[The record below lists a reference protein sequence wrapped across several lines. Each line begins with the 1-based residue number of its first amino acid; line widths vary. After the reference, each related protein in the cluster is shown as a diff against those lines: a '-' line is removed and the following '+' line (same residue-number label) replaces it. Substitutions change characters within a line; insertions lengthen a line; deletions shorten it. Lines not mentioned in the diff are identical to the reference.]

1 MNLIE
6 QTFVS
11 IREIA
16 NYHGLVNTHA
26 NLVVGQANLAINN
39 RIAESHEN
47 MTMMIKDLTNQV
59 KAITVAFSKQSDVQ
73 ETAAL
78 LHQRVEEDLDQVAF
92 ADGAASD
99 DLNRGNYMR
108 LRFST
113 PY

>member
-1 MNLIE
+1 MNSIE
-6 QTFVS
+6 QTFIS
-11 IREIA
+11 IRDIA
-16 NYHGLVNTHA
+16 NYHGLVTTHA

-47 MTMMIKDLTNQV
+47 MSMTIRDLTNQV

>member
-1 MNLIE
+1 VNLIE

-92 ADGAASD
+92 ADAAPSNE
-99 DLNRGNYMR
+99 LHRGNYMKIR
-108 LRFST
+108 CST

>member
-1 MNLIE
+1 MNSIE
-6 QTFVS
+6 QTFIS
-11 IREIA
+11 IRDIA
-16 NYHGLVNTHA
+16 NYYGLVTTHA
-26 NLVVGQANLAINN
+26 NLVVGQANLSINS

-47 MTMMIKDLTNQV
+47 MSMMIRDLTNQV

-78 LHQRVEEDLDQVAF
+78 LHQRVEEDLDQVVF

-99 DLNRGNYMR
+99 ESQQGIYVRIR
-108 LRFST
+108 CST

>member
-1 MNLIE
+1 VNLIE

-11 IREIA
+11 IRDIA
-16 NYHGLVNTHA
+16 NYHGLVTTHA

-39 RIAESHEN
+39 RIAKSHEN
-47 MTMMIKDLTNQV
+47 MSMMIRDLTNQV

-92 ADGAASD
+92 ADGAASNE
-99 DLNRGNYMR
+99 LHRGDYMR
-108 LRFST
+108 TRCSA